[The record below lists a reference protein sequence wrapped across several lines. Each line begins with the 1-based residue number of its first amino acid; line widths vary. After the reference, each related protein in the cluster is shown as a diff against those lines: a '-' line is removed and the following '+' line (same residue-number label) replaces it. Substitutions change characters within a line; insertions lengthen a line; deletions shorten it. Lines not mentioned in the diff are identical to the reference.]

1 MRGMILKDFYLL
13 KEMKKILMLFLLF
26 SFVMLAVGKPGEGEN
41 FVLGYI
47 NIMGVS
53 LGLNVFAYDDY
64 NNGRTFLMTLPVT
77 RREYVREKYVFSM
90 MCSVAGWLFTVI
102 ATIVSLTVK
111 GKMVLNEWIPVYA
124 AFLFIGILTIALTQ
138 PFMIKY
144 GPEKGRTAMILFL
157 IVIFV
162 GIVGVAK
169 YLEKS
174 GRSLNEFIYPVINMG
189 VAPLIGIAS
198 VVVLVILCIS
208 YYLSIRFMEE
218 KEF

>member
-1 MRGMILKDFYLL
+1 MRGMIIKDFYLL
-13 KEMKKILMLFLLF
+13 KEMKRILMLFLLF
-26 SFVMLAVGKPGEGEN
+26 SVVMLAVGKPGEGEN

-64 NNGRTFLMTLPVT
+64 NNGRVFLMTLPVT

-90 MCSVAGWLFTVI
+90 ICAVTGWLFTVI
-102 ATIVSLTVK
+102 ATMISLTAK
-111 GKMVLNEWIPVYA
+111 GGMVLNEWLPIYA
-124 AFLFIGILTIALTQ
+124 AFLFISILTIALTQ

-157 IVIFV
+157 IVMFV
-162 GIVGVAK
+162 GIVGAAK
-169 YLEKS
+169 YLEKT
-174 GRSLNEFIYPVINMG
+174 GRTLEEIISPVLNMG

-208 YYLSIRFMEE
+208 YNLTVRFMEE

>member
-13 KEMKKILMLFLLF
+13 KEMKKVLMLFLLF
-26 SFVMLAVGKPGEGEN
+26 SFVMLAVSKPGEGEN

-47 NIMGVS
+47 NIMAVS

-64 NNGRTFLMTLPVT
+64 NNGRMFLMTLPVT

-90 MCSVAGWLFTVI
+90 MCSVAGWFFTVI
-102 ATIVSLTVK
+102 ATIISLNVK
-111 GKMVLNEWIPVYA
+111 GKMVLNEWIPIYA
-124 AFLFIGILTIALTQ
+124 VFLFIGILTIALTQ

-157 IVIFV
+157 IIIFV
-162 GIVGVAK
+162 GIVGGAK
-169 YLEKS
+169 YLEITGK
-174 GRSLNEFIYPVINMG
+174 GLEKFIYPVIKMG

-198 VVVLVILCIS
+198 AVVLVILCIS
-208 YYLSIRFMEE
+208 YNLSVRLMEE

>member
-1 MRGMILKDFYLL
+1 MKGMIIKDVYLL

-26 SFVMLAVGKPGEGEN
+26 SVVMLAVGNPGEGEN

-64 NNGRTFLMTLPVT
+64 NNGRAFLMTLPVT
-77 RREYVREKYVFSM
+77 RREYVREKYVFSLI
-90 MCSVAGWLFTVI
+90 CSVTGWLFTVI
-102 ATIVSLTVK
+102 ATMISLTAK
-111 GKMVLNEWIPVYA
+111 GKFVLQEWMPVYA
-124 AFLFIGILTIALTQ
+124 VFLFIGVLTIALTQ

-144 GPEKGRTAMILFL
+144 GPEKGRTAMIMFL

-162 GIVGVAK
+162 GIVGAAK

-174 GRSLNEFIYPVINMG
+174 GKSPEEFIYPVINMG

-198 VVVLVILCIS
+198 VVIVVLLCIS
-208 YYLSIRFMEE
+208 YNLSARFMEE